1 MSERTRPVVVIV
13 GPPGAGKSTVAE
25 ALATRLGVTVR
36 DTDADVEAVAGTS
49 VQDVFVDHG
58 EAHFRVLEEDAVA
71 KALDEHDGVLALGG
85 GAVLSERTRERLR
98 DHRVLFLDVGL
109 TQAVR
114 RVGLGTGRPLLL
126 GNVRAQ
132 LKQLMDARG
141 VLYREVADLT
151 VVTDALD
158 ADQVVDQALALISA
172 DPPPAAAIHPR
183 QEDR

>member
-1 MSERTRPVVVIV
+1 MTRPVVVIV

-25 ALATRLGVTVR
+25 ELARRLGVSVR
-36 DTDADVEAVAGTS
+36 DTDTDVETEAGAS
-49 VQDVFVDHG
+49 IQDVFIDHG
-58 EAHFRVLEEDAVA
+58 EAHFRALEERAVA
-71 KALDEHDGVLALGG
+71 QVLDEHDGVVALGG

-109 TQAVR
+109 SQAVR

-151 VVTDALD
+151 IVTDDLD
-158 ADQVVDQALALISA
+158 PLQVADQALALIQ
-172 DPPPAAAIHPR
+172 DR
-183 QEDR
+183 EDDR